1 MINEEAY
8 SLKER
13 FLLCEERINEINL
26 ETLKQEMDTSRY
38 NFSCYFAKMAEYIRS
53 CLFVYKKIKE
63 GMDQISLEEFKEIN
77 KSLYK
82 DISED
87 YSVCYANPD
96 YAEKELKA
104 YGKCLSFLAAELY
117 GLPQYIFDDDLF
129 AIVIYLELFLEIY
142 GQLKE
147 KELANISSLE
157 DSIFYFAYDYVEA
170 LMEERTRRI
179 FVPDPEELAY
189 KIIMEKDHTDLRYLY
204 MYGEYITDNEIKT
217 AEFLNKLSEQ
227 EIEDMARTFTSG
239 FRRGFETMRV
249 PFDEKKTVNIR
260 YHIGQERMVKKAV
273 EQFKEMGLSAI
284 LNRYAISRV
293 TRKGVI
299 KQGYETTPASK
310 QFEYD
315 HRMDEALFL
324 DRRFMDR
331 KLNAIKSAYEKYKEA
346 AYGYAGPAV
355 IETFGEETF
364 LPEAKDSI
372 IRLSDEQ
379 EKIFTELSSK
389 SGQIA
394 NTYVPGDKYSF
405 TIIAYPLPGIGD
417 NFEEIFS
424 ETVKVN
430 TLSNE
435 TYTKIHQAIIDVL
448 DVADKVVVKGRGDNK
463 TEITVPMRKLVDPA
477 KETQFENCV
486 ADVNIPVGEIFTS
499 PVLKGLNGRLHVSG
513 VYLNGYLFKDLMVEL
528 KDGMVSDYSC
538 GNYSDP
544 EAGKKYIK
552 ENILFNH
559 ETLPVGEFAI
569 GTNTRAYRMGKDFDI
584 MGCLPILIIEK
595 TGPHFALGDTCYS
608 HAEDKKVYNPDGKE
622 IISRENDFSL
632 LRNTDISKA
641 YFNCHTDI
649 TIPFDEIGRIYTVS
663 LDGNEVDIIRDGRF
677 VLPGTEEL
685 NLPLDK

>member
-77 KSLYK
+77 KNLYK

-104 YGKCLSFLAAELY
+104 YGKCLSFLAAEIY

-227 EIEDMARTFTSG
+227 EIEDMARTFTGG

-463 TEITVPMRKLVDPA
+463 TEITVPMRKLGDPA

-528 KDGMVSDYSC
+528 KDGMVRDYSC